1 MQYEIIP
8 CVDGDAEYIEEQ
20 ADHLARKNLADMF
33 PCT

>member
-20 ADHLARKNLADMF
+20 ADQAKKPIVIRES
-33 PCT
+33 PPR